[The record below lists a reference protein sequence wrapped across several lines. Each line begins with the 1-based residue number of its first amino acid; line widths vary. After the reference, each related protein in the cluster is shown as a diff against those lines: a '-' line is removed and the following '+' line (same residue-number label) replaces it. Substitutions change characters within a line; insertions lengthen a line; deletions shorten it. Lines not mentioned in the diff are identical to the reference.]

1 MKKRSTI
8 VKLFLLLLAIGL
20 LSARWKERRP
30 TIYIIGDST
39 VKNGKGDGSNGQWG
53 WGSILPTYFDTTR
66 LSVENYALGGT
77 STRTYFT
84 KGLWEKVLNKLKKD
98 DFLIMQFGHNDSSP
112 LDDTARARG
121 TLKGFGNESKEIY
134 NPITKQQEVV
144 HTYGWYLSK
153 FIKEA
158 KRKGAQV
165 IVCSPI
171 PRNKWIGNKLQ
182 RDTDN
187 YPKWAKEVATREQ
200 VSFIPLH
207 DLIADY
213 YNQIGEDQVNTFFP
227 SDHTHTNLEGA
238 RRNAEIIVETI
249 EKLPDNNLKDYL
261 K

>member
-1 MKKRSTI
+1 MKKRSTLI
-8 VKLFLLLLAIGL
+8 KLILLLLVIGFF
-20 LSARWKERRP
+20 SATWKEERP
-30 TIYIIGDST
+30 TIYVIGDST

-53 WGSILPTYFDTTR
+53 WGSLLPAYFDTTR
-66 LSVENYALGGT
+66 LIVENHALGGT

-84 KGLWEKVLNKLKKD
+84 KKLWEKVLNKLKKD
-98 DFLIMQFGHNDSSP
+98 DFLIMQFGHNDSGP

-158 KRKGAQV
+158 KTKGARV

-213 YNQIGEDQVNTFFP
+213 YDQIGQDQVNTFFP

-238 RRNAEIIVETI
+238 RKNAEIVAETI
-249 EKLPDNNLKDYL
+249 GKLSDNKLKEYL